1 METARS
7 AEQVAGDDLALDL
20 AGALVDPG
28 SPDLAVQLLQEVAAL
43 QRPGPEDLHCRVH
56 HPLSRLGGEQLG
68 HGRPAGHVGGAPVVP
83 GRGRVHEEPGRLG
96 SGGHLGE
103 GVADGLEL
111 PDRAPERLASRPVL
125 DGRIERG
132 PGHPH
137 GERPYAGAE
146 QVQRPHGHL
155 EPGVDLAEDLIR
167 ADRDPVEPEPADRVG
182 RQKLEWVAGQAVGV
196 AGHGERRHALRTG
209 LRGGP
214 GEHRVHVGVRRVR
227 DPGLLASQPP
237 AVAVAFGGELQPGR
251 VGSVLRLGQRERGH
265 GPAGGDL
272 GNPPLHQHRRS
283 RLEDRVRPKPLEG
296 QGRLGFGRLAGQG
309 LAKEAQGGGRDLAVL
324 GEQSAEEAFTAEGL
338 DQLPADPAGPRGFG
352 DRLEDVP
359 SDPACLLDQRGLLGR
374 PCHRPDHSRGGFGPR
389 RAPRYHDDRTEQEVR
404 MAESPYWNPRHE
416 TMPRQEIDALQ
427 VRKLRNLLEW
437 TTANVPWHAK
447 RLADAGVTPDSIS
460 SLDDLRRIP
469 FTTRDE
475 WMQGQL
481 ERPPYGTVLAQDPEK
496 AIRYHMTSGTTGKT
510 PIRVLDGMKDWE
522 WIAEMWCYGLWGFGV

>member
-28 SPDLAVQLLQEVAAL
+28 GPDLAVQLLQGVAAL
-43 QRPGPEDLHCRVH
+43 QRPGPEDLHRRVH

-68 HGRPAGHVGGAPVVP
+68 HGRPAGHVVGASVVP

-111 PDRAPERLASRPVL
+111 PDRAPERLASRRVL
-125 DGRIERG
+125 DGRVERG

-182 RQKLEWVAGQAVGV
+182 RQKLERVAGQAVGV
-196 AGHGERRHALRTG
+196 AGHGERRHALRT
-209 LRGGP
+209 
-214 GEHRVHVGVRRVR
+214 
-227 DPGLLASQPP
+227 
-237 AVAVAFGGELQPGR
+237 
-251 VGSVLRLGQRERGH
+251 
-265 GPAGGDL
+265 
-272 GNPPLHQHRRS
+272 
-283 RLEDRVRPKPLEG
+283 
-296 QGRLGFGRLAGQG
+296 
-309 LAKEAQGGGRDLAVL
+309 VL
-324 GEQSAEEAFTAEGL
+324 GGQSAEEAFTAEGL